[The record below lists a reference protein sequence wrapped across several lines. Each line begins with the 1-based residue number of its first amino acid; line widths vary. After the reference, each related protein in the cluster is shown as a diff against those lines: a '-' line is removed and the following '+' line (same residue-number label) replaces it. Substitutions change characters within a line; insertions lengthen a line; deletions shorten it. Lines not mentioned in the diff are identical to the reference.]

1 MDADTKARFDVI
13 RQTRRYGEELN
24 RLKKLG
30 YDSIQADSM
39 ALNTT
44 ANEMYDYSKKESTSQ
59 PQPQVKPKMFPPQPE
74 PKKSELNFDSFGKR
88 LREALSTE
96 KK

>member
-1 MDADTKARFDVI
+1 MEADTKERFGVI

-30 YDSIQADSM
+30 YDSVQADAM

-44 ANEMYDYSKKESTSQ
+44 ANEMYEYSKKESSVQ
-59 PQPQVKPKMFPPQPE
+59 PPPQVKPKMFPTQPKTE
-74 PKKSELNFDSFGKR
+74 QSGLNFDNFGKR
-88 LREALSTE
+88 LRESLSTE